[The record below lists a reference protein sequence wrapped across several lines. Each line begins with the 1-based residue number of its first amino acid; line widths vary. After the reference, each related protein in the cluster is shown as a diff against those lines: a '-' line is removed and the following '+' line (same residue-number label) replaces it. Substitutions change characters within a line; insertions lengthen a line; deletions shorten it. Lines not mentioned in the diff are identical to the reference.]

1 MKKRTGYKWLT
12 PLAAVFLMLG
22 LAGCGDKAVEQTAS
36 FAGGKVQQIQI
47 NTDGQSVKVSRSE
60 DAEVKIRMKTSGE
73 LPAVLDGDVL
83 TVNLE
88 PASGFIHLKSATLY
102 LEIPDQSYQSISLIT
117 TSGDIELADAQARD
131 IQLAADSGSITVSGY
146 TGTVEA
152 ATQSGKINSSLA
164 DPADIKNDGG
174 GQSLKLTIDG
184 ADTGTSVLSAK
195 SQSGNISVE
204 K

>member
-12 PLAAVFLMLG
+12 PLAAAFLMLG
-22 LAGCGDKAVEQTAS
+22 IAGCGDKAVEQTAS
-36 FAGGKVQQIQI
+36 FAGGEVQQIQI
-47 NTDGQSVKVSRSE
+47 HTDGQSVKVSRSE
-60 DAEVKIRMKTSGE
+60 DAEVKIRMKASGE